1 MSTDAVRSPGSRPW
15 YLAVLI
21 AIVVAFA
28 PRPASAEEPAM
39 RAAKRHYDRGEKLFA
54 LGKFDE
60 ALDEYQKAFDAKPLP
75 GFLFNIGQ
83 CYRNLGETDS
93 AIFTYKKFLKLDPD
107 APNREKV
114 QATIDKLE
122 EEKAR
127 GESERLKLTEPKREP
142 PPVERP
148 VESGTPI
155 YKKWWFWT
163 GIAVVGVAGGFGI
176 YEATKSNGIMGTDLG
191 PISFPK

>member
-1 MSTDAVRSPGSRPW
+1 MTRPW
-15 YLAVLI
+15 YLAVLL
-21 AIVVAFA
+21 AFVVALA
-28 PRPASAEEPAM
+28 PRPAAAEDAAM
-39 RAAKRHYDRGEKLFA
+39 RAAKRHYERGEKLFA

>member
-1 MSTDAVRSPGSRPW
+1 MRAEAIF
-15 YLAVLI
+15 AVLL
-21 AIVVAFA
+21 ALVVALM
-28 PRPASAEEPAM
+28 PRPAAADDPAM
-39 RAAKRHYDRGEKLFA
+39 RAAKRHYERGEKLFA

-127 GESERLKLTEPKREP
+127 GESERLKLTEPKRDPVP
-142 PPVERP
+142 PPIEHP
-148 VESGTPI
+148 IDSASPI

-163 GIAVVGVAGGFGI
+163 GMAVVGVAGGFGI
-176 YEATKSNGIMGTDLG
+176 YEATKRSAGVMGTDLG
-191 PISFPK
+191 PIAFPK

>member
-1 MSTDAVRSPGSRPW
+1 MKFLV
-15 YLAVLI
+15 LLI
-21 AIVVAFA
+21 AFVVATPHA
-28 PRPASAEEPAM
+28 ARADDAAM
-39 RAAKRHYDRGEKLFA
+39 RSAKKHYDRGEKLFA

-127 GESERLKLTEPKREP
+127 GESERLKLVEPKREP
-142 PPVERP
+142 PPPPPERP
-148 VESGTPI
+148 TETSAPF
-155 YKKWWFWT
+155 YKQWWFWT
-163 GIAVVGVAGGFGI
+163 GVAVVGVGGSIGI
-176 YEATKSNGIMGTDLG
+176 YEATKSSSQQGTDLG